1 MHLGRPESGG
11 PAAKVSPRGCG
22 RRAPTVELVAED
34 RGVCQVPVG
43 GAEGRPGPLDLEL
56 HAPLT
61 GAAALDQPELCRG
74 KGCRRRSTR
83 PLNRGPCCFF
93 PSHPGWGSRGPFS
106 ASSPPASAAA
116 PAHTCVQDSVP
127 ALGSHPSVPKACSL
141 SFLPAAPRSSTS
153 SRGRAHLL
161 AEAPWSWAR
170 RTPRGWGRHRGAWQ
184 GGGRAQPRTTRPRG
198 LT

>member
-34 RGVCQVPVG
+34 RGVCHVPVG

-93 PSHPGWGSRGPFS
+93 PSHPGWGSRAPS
-106 ASSPPASAAA
+106 LPAPHPPQRQC
-116 PAHTCVQDSVP
+116 PADTCVQGSVL

-141 SFLPAAPRSSTS
+141 SFLPAARRSSSS

-161 AEAPWSWAR
+161 AGGPLELRQLHPERVGAAQ
-170 RTPRGWGRHRGAWQ
+170 RGLSGR
-184 GGGRAQPRTTRPRG
+184 GRAQPRSPPPG